1 MKLLAKFLTV
11 VSLSTL
17 LCTPLLA
24 SDGDVKASNATSSA
38 TSTSTDTGLTTATGV
53 AADVTHGK
61 PILTLEDAIKSAIS
75 SNNNLALN
83 AQQQE
88 VLNEQ
93 LKYMDNI
100 GSYKYQQL
108 YISRNQNEQQREF
121 LKDQITADITKRYNS
136 IVLLEEEL
144 KNITANIALQKEA
157 IKTLEK
163 KQKVGLATSL
173 QLDSS
178 NLELKNLEANKLAK
192 EETLKSEKEAF
203 LMLTNKNLDQY
214 ALENNITFE
223 AFRLENPK
231 SFFQGKADQYLKY
244 QSELADLQSNN
255 IFENFV
261 NPLTGSAYAPT
272 YAEYL
277 SAKYSASSATLSI
290 EDSRDTLVQTLLSS
304 YASLLNMEEQINM
317 LQAQTALLEKQL
329 ATAKVQC
336 KVGLM
341 TKLDYDKQA
350 HKLNELQYNLMSL
363 VNSYNM
369 LVQTLQKPWS

>member
-1 MKLLAKFLTV
+1 MKLLTKFLTLA
-11 VSLSTL
+11 SLSAL

-24 SDGDVKASNATSSA
+24 SEGDIKTSNVTSSIAHA
-38 TSTSTDTGLTTATGV
+38 TTTNLASDATN
-53 AADVTHGK
+53 GK
-61 PILTLEDAIKSAIS
+61 PILTLDEAIKSAIS
-75 SNNNLALN
+75 SNNSLSLN
-83 AQQQE
+83 AQQYN
-88 VLNEQ
+88 VLTEQ
-93 LKYMDNI
+93 MKAMDNI
-100 GSYKYQQL
+100 GSYNYQQL

-121 LKDQITADITKRYNS
+121 LKDKVTADITKRYNS

-144 KNITANIALQKEA
+144 KNIESNIVLQKET
-157 IKTLEK
+157 IKVLETQK
-163 KQKVGLATSL
+163 KVGLATSL
-173 QLDSS
+173 QIDAS
-178 NLELKNLEANKLAK
+178 NLELKNLEANKIAK

-203 LMLTNKNLDQY
+203 LMLTNKNLDKY

-231 SFFQGKADQYLKY
+231 SFFQANADKYLKY
-244 QSELADLQSNN
+244 QSELAELQGNN

-277 SAKYSASSATLSI
+277 SAKYSANSATLTL
-290 EDSRDTLVQTLLSS
+290 EDNRDTLVQNLLSS

-317 LQAQTALLEKQL
+317 LESQTALLEKQL
-329 ATAKVQC
+329 ATAQVQR

-350 HKLNELQYNLMSL
+350 IKLNDLQFNLMSL

>member
-1 MKLLAKFLTV
+1 MKLLTKLLTV
-11 VSLSTL
+11 VSVSTL
-17 LCTPLLA
+17 LCTSLFA
-24 SDGDVKASNATSSA
+24 SEGTLTNHNSA
-38 TSTSTDTGLTTATGV
+38 TSVATATE
-53 AADVTHGK
+53 AATIQGK
-61 PILTLEDAIKSAIS
+61 PVLTLDDAISSAIS

-83 AQQQE
+83 AQQHE

-121 LKDQITADITKRYNS
+121 LKDQITADITKRYHS
-136 IVLLEEEL
+136 LILLEAEI
-144 KNITANIALQKEA
+144 KNITDNIALKEKSMKVMETQK
-157 IKTLEK
+157 
-163 KQKVGLATSL
+163 KVGLVTSL
-173 QLDSS
+173 QMDAA
-178 NLELKNLEANKLAK
+178 NLELKNLQTSKFAK
-192 EETLKSEKEAF
+192 EETMKSEKEAF
-203 LMLTNKNLDQY
+203 LMLTNKDVDKY
-214 ALENNITFE
+214 TLENDITFE

-231 SFFQGKADQYLKY
+231 SFFQAKADQYLKY
-244 QSELADLQSNN
+244 QNELADLQSNN

-277 SAKYSASSATLSI
+277 SAKYSANSATLSI
-290 EDSRDTLVQTLLSS
+290 EDSRDTLVQSLLSS

-317 LQAQTALLEKQL
+317 LNAQTALLKEQL
-329 ATAKVQC
+329 KTAEVQC

-341 TKLDYDKQA
+341 TKLDYEKQA
-350 HKLNELQYNLMSL
+350 ISLNDLEYNLLTL

-369 LVQTLQKPWS
+369 LASTLQKPWS